1 MVKNGKTTLEK
12 LEGLVGVV
20 ARNVADIKDKMATK
34 DDIKG
39 LEFKMEDTERRLST
53 KIDAV
58 DEKLDALE
66 EVDIRGLQRRVFVLE
81 KDVKQIKHKNA

>member
-66 EVDIRGLQRRVFVLE
+66 EVEIRGLQRRVFVLE
-81 KDVKQIKHKNA
+81 KDVKQIKHRNV

>member
-58 DEKLDALE
+58 DEKLYALE

-81 KDVKQIKHKNA
+81 KDVKQIKHRNV

>member
-81 KDVKQIKHKNA
+81 KDVKQIKHRNV

>member
-39 LEFKMEDTERRLST
+39 LEFKMEDTERRLSA

-58 DEKLDALE
+58 DEKVDALE

-81 KDVKQIKHKNA
+81 KDVKQIKHRNV

>member
-58 DEKLDALE
+58 DEKLDAL
-66 EVDIRGLQRRVFVLE
+66 
-81 KDVKQIKHKNA
+81 